1 MPENDTSWGSDA
13 RVSMP
18 EPVDGEDVL
27 VDFGSHVFT
36 PGGMRLKMTGAVRDE
51 IISNSFSPVDG
62 GDG

>member
-1 MPENDTSWGSDA
+1 
-13 RVSMP
+13 MP